1 MTSTTEGKRAY
12 APRMS
17 PEDRREQILDAAL
30 RVIVEQGIHKVS
42 IDSVAKAAGIT
53 RPVVYGH
60 FEDSDALL
68 RASLDREEQRA
79 LAQWALVMPTI
90 GSGNP
95 SETALAGFSNF
106 LDVVEKSPDLWRAV
120 FVLVDSSTPAFR
132 RRLEHGR
139 ELALEGLEGLV
150 IWAVAEGLDPDTDVE
165 LTSRMLLAVLWESGR
180 LLLAEPQKYRKDR
193 LVWFAAQVIATHL
206 GQV

>member
-1 MTSTTEGKRAY
+1 MTSTAEGKRAY

-42 IDSVAKAAGIT
+42 IDSVAKIAEIT

-79 LAQWALVMPTI
+79 LAQWALVMPAI
-90 GSGNP
+90 GSGSP
-95 SETALAGFSNF
+95 SETALIGFRNF
-106 LDVVEKSPDLWRAV
+106 LDAVEASPDLWRAV

-132 RRLEHGR
+132 RRLERGR
-139 ELALEGLEGLV
+139 ELALQALEALV
-150 IWAVAEGLDPDTDVE
+150 TWAVAEGLDPDTDVA
-165 LTSRMLLAVLWESGR
+165 LTARMLLPMMWESGR
-180 LLLAEPQKYRKDR
+180 LVLAESEKYPKDR
-193 LVWFAAQVIATHL
+193 LVWFASGVIARHL
-206 GQV
+206 GAV